1 MGDMHLNKH
10 NFAQEE
16 MMLFYE
22 LSNKYYP
29 NRKKEGIFL
38 DLGANIGTTCIYF
51 KKKIDSD
58 INILAFEPL
67 KENFKYLDINLR
79 LNDITEGV
87 TIEQFGLAE
96 KSYEKEISVLEGNP
110 GGSSLIRDYG
120 NMTRRSEVTN
130 LISLDEYFEKNNLKA
145 EDVKYMWIDTE
156 GFEPQVLKG
165 ASSILSQNDFPV
177 FVEFNPYLYKTYG
190 TFDEFINF
198 LEENFRKYIKI
209 PERLEGKEILHDI
222 SELNEYKNLES
233 DQFFDAFFIK

>member
-145 EDVKYMWIDTE
+145 KRI
-156 GFEPQVLKG
+156 
-165 ASSILSQNDFPV
+165 S
-177 FVEFNPYLYKTYG
+177 
-190 TFDEFINF
+190 
-198 LEENFRKYIKI
+198 LERKNK
-209 PERLEGKEILHDI
+209 
-222 SELNEYKNLES
+222 
-233 DQFFDAFFIK
+233 